1 MTCPNC
7 NSQSSKFG
15 KHRNGLQR
23 FRCNLCGKTFTEEH
37 ASPLDEMRIPFAK
50 AEMILKMLVEGMS
63 IRSVERLTEVHRDT
77 IMRLLVLAGE
87 RCEKVMETK
96 ISKIAVSDVQA
107 DEIWGFIGMKEKA
120 KASRKIQDD
129 TLGDAYCFTAIER
142 NSKLILTWHL
152 GRRTDRDT
160 FAFTDKL
167 DQATSGNFQ
176 LTTDGFAPY
185 KMAVDGCLGNR
196 VDFAQLI
203 KVYRAS
209 ADGERRYS
217 PAEVIST
224 EVVPV
229 TGNPDPDKICT
240 SHVERANLSIRMGM
254 RRMTRL
260 TNAFSKKWENLK
272 AAYAVWFAFY
282 NFCRVHQSLRVT
294 PAMEAGIAD
303 RVWTVGELLAI

>member
-7 NSQSSKFG
+7 QSQARKFG

-23 FRCNLCGKTFTEEH
+23 FRCVLCGKTFTEEH
-37 ASPLDEMRIPFAK
+37 ATPLDDMRIPFAK
-50 AEMILKMLVEGMS
+50 AEMILKMMVEGMS
-63 IRSVERLTEVHRDT
+63 IRSIERLTEVHRDT
-77 IMRLLVLAGE
+77 IMRLLTLAGE
-87 RCEKVMETK
+87 RCEKLMEKK
-96 ISKIAVSDVQA
+96 ISKLPVSDVQA
-107 DEIWGFIGMKEKA
+107 DEIWGFVGMKEKS
-120 KASRKIQDD
+120 KTENDD

-142 NSKLILTWHL
+142 NTKLMLTWHL
-152 GRRTDRDT
+152 GRRTMRDT
-160 FAFTDKL
+160 VTFTDKL
-167 DQATSGNFQ
+167 DASTSGHFQ

-185 KMAVDGCLGNR
+185 RDAVDVCLGNR
-196 VDFAQLI
+196 VDFAQLV

-224 EVVPV
+224 ETVLVIG
-229 TGNPDPDKICT
+229 TPDPEKICT

-260 TNAFSKKWENLK
+260 TNGFSKKWENLK

-282 NFCRVHQSLRVT
+282 NFCRVHSSLRVT
-294 PAMEAGIAD
+294 PAMEAGIAT
-303 RVWTVGELLAI
+303 RVWTVGDLLTA

>member
-7 NSQSSKFG
+7 QSQARKFG

-23 FRCNLCGKTFTEEH
+23 FRCVLCGKTFTEEH
-37 ASPLDEMRIPFAK
+37 ATPLDAMRLPFAK
-50 AEMILKMLVEGMS
+50 AEMILKMMVEGMS
-63 IRSVERLTEVHRDT
+63 IRSIERLTEVHRDT
-77 IMRLLVLAGE
+77 IMRLLTLAGE
-87 RCEKVMETK
+87 RCEKLMEKK
-96 ISKIAVSDVQA
+96 ISKLPVADVQA
-107 DEIWGFIGMKEKA
+107 DEIWGFIGMKEKT
-120 KASRKIQDD
+120 KASKAQDDD

-142 NSKLILTWHL
+142 NTKLMLTWHL

-167 DQATSGNFQ
+167 DQATTGHFQ
-176 LTTDGFAPY
+176 LTTDGFGPY

-203 KVYRAS
+203 KVYRATPE
-209 ADGERRYS
+209 GERRYS
-217 PAEVIST
+217 PAEVVST
-224 EVVPV
+224 ERVPV
-229 TGNPDPDKICT
+229 IGTPDPERMCT

-260 TNAFSKKWENLK
+260 TNAFSKKFENLK

-282 NFCRVHQSLRVT
+282 NFCRVHSSLRVT
-294 PAMEAGIAD
+294 PAMEAGIAN
-303 RVWTVGELLAI
+303 RVWTVGDLLTA